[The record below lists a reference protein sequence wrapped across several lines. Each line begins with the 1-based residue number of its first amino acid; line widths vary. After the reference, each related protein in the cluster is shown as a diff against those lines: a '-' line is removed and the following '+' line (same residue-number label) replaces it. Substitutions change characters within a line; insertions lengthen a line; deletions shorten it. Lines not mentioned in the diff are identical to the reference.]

1 MKGKINIICGTT
13 ACGKTKYA
21 VDLAKKIDAE
31 VINADSMQVYKEF
44 PILSAQPTRDEM
56 QDIPHHLY
64 GIISCQ
70 EHFDVARWV
79 QLAIAKIQDL
89 SERGKTPLLVGGTG
103 MYIKS
108 LIYGISGIPTIPI
121 NIKEQIK
128 LLEAQNDQAGLYQL
142 LQSKDM
148 LTAQQINPNDSQR
161 TLRALEVILA
171 TNVPLVEWHKQVTSI
186 PFPRENFHLILLTKP
201 REVIYNSINQRF
213 TDMLAAG
220 ALDEVQKVVEA
231 YGNSNLPKAHGL
243 PELIR
248 YVKGEITLEQ
258 ATSQS
263 QQNIRNYAKRQ
274 TTWFKHQLDFDKVIE
289 V

>member
-21 VDLAKKIDAE
+21 VELAKKIDAE

-44 PILSAQPTRDEM
+44 PILSAQPTDNEM
-56 QDIPHHLY
+56 QGIPHHLY

-70 EHFDVARWV
+70 QHFDVAQWV
-79 QLAIAKIQDL
+79 QLAIAKIRDI
-89 SERGKTPLLVGGTG
+89 SARGKTPLLVGGTG

-108 LIYGISGIPTIPI
+108 LVYGIAGIPTVPLK
-121 NIKEQIK
+121 IKEQVK
-128 LLEAQNDQAGLYQL
+128 ELGAQNDQAGLYKI

-148 LTAQQINPNDSQR
+148 LTAQQINPNDPQR
-161 TLRALEVILA
+161 TMRALEVILA
-171 TNVPLVEWHKQVTSI
+171 TNVPLVEWHKQVTSV
-186 PFPRENFHLILLTKP
+186 PFPRENFHLILLSKP
-201 REVIYNSINQRF
+201 REIIYNNINQRF
-213 TDMLAAG
+213 TDMLQAG
-220 ALDEVQKVVEA
+220 ALDEVHKVFEA
-231 YGNSNLPKAHGL
+231 YGNSDLPKAHGL

-248 YVKGEITLEQ
+248 YIKGEMTLEQ
-258 ATSQS
+258 ATIQS

-274 TTWFKHQLDFDKVIE
+274 TTWFKNQLDFDETIE

>member
-56 QDIPHHLY
+56 QDVPHHLY
-64 GIISCQ
+64 GVISCQ

-79 QLAIAKIQDL
+79 QLAIAKIQEI

-121 NIKEQIK
+121 IVKEQIK
-128 LLEAQNDQAGLYQL
+128 ELEAQNDQAGLYQI
-142 LQSKDM
+142 LQNKDG

-171 TNVPLVEWHKQVTSI
+171 TGVPLVEWHKRVTSI

-201 REVIYNSINQRF
+201 REVIYTNINQRF

-220 ALDEVQKVVEA
+220 AVDEVRKVFEE
-231 YGNSNLPKAHGL
+231 YGNINLPKAHGL
-243 PELIR
+243 PELIS
-248 YVKGEITLEQ
+248 YIKGEITLEK
-258 ATSQS
+258 ATMQS

-274 TTWFKHQLDFDKVIE
+274 TTWFKHQLDFDQIIE